1 MFVFVEMRVS
11 LRQCLVGMR
20 LLLNRTVKI
29 VGGIILQTNYF
40 AILTLQIKL
49 QTLLKAID
57 LNRKSE
63 IETFP
68 L

>member
-1 MFVFVEMRVS
+1 MFVFVEMWVS

-49 QTLLKAID
+49 KTLLKAID

-63 IETFP
+63 IETLP